1 MKRAFVFALFLSC
14 WIFIG
19 CSSNNAAATKSTV
32 QSSTPS
38 EGARDEIVL
47 SSTQQSEGMI
57 QTQSVA
63 LSDAPEMLRAAGRIV
78 LADDRTWHVGVRTVG
93 LVSALYAN
101 LGDHVQK
108 GQVLAR
114 YHADELR
121 EARAQYQTSITELN
135 RLEGAATLAQ
145 RNYDRMQTLLELKA
159 ASAQQVDQA
168 RQDLVSAQAMA
179 KNGEVEVG
187 RNRVLLEDDLHV
199 PADSPTGDDV
209 DEVPIIAPASGYI
222 IEKNVTPG
230 MAVELSTQA
239 FVIGD
244 LSRLWML
251 ASVRQADLGELR
263 TGQEVMVTLPGRDS
277 EHYWG
282 KITNLGQQL
291 DPATRVM
298 DVRIVLDNPD
308 NRLRPEMLATADI
321 PVGSRKPAL
330 LIDSDAVQQ
339 VSGQDVVFVRIE
351 ADRFAVRPVR
361 LGNIEAGKTA
371 VLEGLQAGDEIVVH
385 GSFILK
391 SQLMRAS
398 LENE

>member
-1 MKRAFVFALFLSC
+1 MKRAFVLALLLPC
-14 WIFIG
+14 WIIFIG
-19 CSSNNAAATKSTV
+19 CNNNAAATKSTV

-47 SSTQQSEGMI
+47 SSAQQSEGMI

-93 LVSALYAN
+93 LVSVLYAN

-135 RLEGAATLAQ
+135 RLEAAATLAQ
-145 RNYDRMQTLLELKA
+145 RNYDRMQTLLALKA

-168 RQDLVSAQAMA
+168 GQDLVSAQAMA

-187 RNRVLLEDDLHV
+187 RNRILLEDDLHV

-244 LSRLWML
+244 LSRVWML

-263 TGQEVMVTLPGRDS
+263 TGQEVMVTLPGRDG

-298 DVRIVLDNPD
+298 QVRIVLENPG

-321 PVGSRKPAL
+321 SVGSRKPAL
-330 LIDSDAVQQ
+330 LIDSEAVQQ
-339 VSGQDVVFVRIE
+339 VSGQDVVFVRIA

-385 GSFILK
+385 GSFVLK